1 MNCPRCETSITKLV
15 RYCSSCKY
23 DFGKELYDKFS
34 FYFSWKGELD
44 KLTELQNTL
53 YAGIANVS
61 AKIRRYEEILNRDLA
76 RAASS
81 PGPQRKKS
89 ARAKKRR

>member
-1 MNCPRCETSITKLV
+1 MNCPQCETAVTQPV
-15 RYCSSCKY
+15 RYCSSCRY
-23 DFGKELYDKFS
+23 DFGEELYDKFS

-61 AKIRRYEEILNRDLA
+61 AKIKRYEDVLKRDLA
-76 RAASS
+76 RGAAA
-81 PGPQRKKS
+81 QRQKKT
-89 ARAKKRR
+89 RAKKRR